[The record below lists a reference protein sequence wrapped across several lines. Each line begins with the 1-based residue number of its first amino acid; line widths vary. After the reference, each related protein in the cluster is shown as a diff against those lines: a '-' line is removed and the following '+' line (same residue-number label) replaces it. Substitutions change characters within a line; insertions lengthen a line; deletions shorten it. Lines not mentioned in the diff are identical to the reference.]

1 MIRIQIPPEGQWS
14 ALAQYKSCIRNSD
27 KGRDRHDDPDDPDM
41 DGMDRDA
48 QQEQPNGDLE
58 DGGTYCVEHFAEE
71 PESEGYLRLFVSEV
85 FTFLTRTMDSTAHL
99 ARKIGCVEYQCND
112 HHLVIEP
119 EALDEYSPEVRIS
132 FSSNVGTFRA
142 QRQLTG
148 HSTATPRLSN
158 SG

>member
-99 ARKIGCVEYQCND
+99 ARKIGCVE
-112 HHLVIEP
+112 
-119 EALDEYSPEVRIS
+119 
-132 FSSNVGTFRA
+132 
-142 QRQLTG
+142 
-148 HSTATPRLSN
+148 
-158 SG
+158 